1 MTSFWS
7 KAAAE
12 AANHNSG
19 DIIRPGGA
27 DDSAQQPIRRD
38 PPPPPPPPPTPAAT
52 ADSLHRR
59 LAEELEYARR
69 MLTAVGDELASDCI
83 VVARH
88 AAALQSFDFLGQML
102 GHLATVVG
110 SSDPHGAVE
119 LVGMADLKARLKR
132 RSLT

>member
-12 AANHNSG
+12 AANHMGG
-19 DIIRPGGA
+19 DVTPNGFGA
-27 DDSAQQPIRRD
+27 DDNARPPIRHD
-38 PPPPPPPPPTPAAT
+38 PPLPPPPTPAGT

-69 MLTAVGDELASDCI
+69 MLTAVGDELAGDC
-83 VVARH
+83 VVVGRH

-102 GHLATVVG
+102 GHLADVLG
-110 SSDPHGAVE
+110 SSDPQGAVE
-119 LVGMADLKARLKR
+119 LIGMADLKARLKR
-132 RSLT
+132 RGLT